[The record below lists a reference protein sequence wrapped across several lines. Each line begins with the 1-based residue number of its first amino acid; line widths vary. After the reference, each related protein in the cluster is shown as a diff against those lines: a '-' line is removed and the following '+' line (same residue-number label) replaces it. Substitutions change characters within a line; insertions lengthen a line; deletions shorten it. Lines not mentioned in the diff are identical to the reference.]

1 MQLSKDL
8 YAVFK
13 CSHEALSIEF
23 DSMEGVF
30 FISNIGYSGMATHN
44 IWKGERMLKI
54 RIQGTKSDIRW
65 FIKILQA
72 DKRFCVENTSTF
84 FDNFGTKKYKRVYTE
99 IFRNK
104 DK

>member
-1 MQLSKDL
+1 MS
-8 YAVFK
+8 
-13 CSHEALSIEF
+13 
-23 DSMEGVF
+23 F

-54 RIQGTKSDIRW
+54 RIQGTKNDIRW